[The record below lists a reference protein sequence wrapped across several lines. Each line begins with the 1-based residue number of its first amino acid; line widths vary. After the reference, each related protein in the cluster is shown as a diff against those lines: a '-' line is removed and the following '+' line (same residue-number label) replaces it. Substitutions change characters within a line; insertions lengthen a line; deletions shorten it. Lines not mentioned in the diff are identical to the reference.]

1 MQNTRKLSQDRVRS
15 TKGCVS
21 PRAEMAKLKIC
32 IRTTE
37 AKIMRSRRLIKK
49 LGHHPREERH
59 RQN

>member
-1 MQNTRKLSQDRVRS
+1 
-15 TKGCVS
+15 
-21 PRAEMAKLKIC
+21 MAKLKIC

-37 AKIMRSRRLIKK
+37 AKIMQSRRLIKK